1 MQAWD
6 HAPATPHCVA
16 SQSNTNT
23 NTNTNKQFKYV
34 QIQIFRHGIL
44 KHHYHH
50 HRHLHHHHH
59 HHHHPHHH
67 HHHRGQMLVG
77 WLYDCGLEMRWL
89 WAPMLQLV
97 TSYSSSHPAYSIKP
111 FSKYFRS
118 ILHYIFNKIICLKF
132 KAGDMFS
139 LTDNVHIP
147 SNHSIK
153 YSFGGFYIKF
163 LTTIFFY
170 LSAHGPWGDF
180 DSVMLLVSS
189 FCVKCQGSLLC
200 WKGLLMHFQGIQTF
214 PPSLHKLLALAWWF
228 LCRPISKVIDDIR
241 VKSVFEIIVNVLEIT
256 QKLEREDCLVWL
268 ILIAK

>member
-153 YSFGGFYIKF
+153 YSFGVFYIELF
-163 LTTIFFY
+163 NNYFFFIFQPMGHGVTLTRWCCLCRHSVSNVKGPYSVEKGSWCIFKASRPSPHLFINCWHW
-170 LSAHGPWGDF
+170 LGDF
-180 DSVMLLVSS
+180 SADP
-189 FCVKCQGSLLC
+189 FQK
-200 WKGLLMHFQGIQTF
+200 LLMTSG
-214 PPSLHKLLALAWWF
+214 
-228 LCRPISKVIDDIR
+228 SKVYL
-241 VKSVFEIIVNVLEIT
+241 KSSSMCL
-256 QKLEREDCLVWL
+256 KLP
-268 ILIAK
+268 KS